1 MRVRKKKLLGLS
13 ETGGILKSRCTSVK
27 GKAFLQRIIQCGPPL
42 ARCCETVRVEAVYVR
57 SKTQYVCQQCG
68 AASPK
73 WIGRCPSCQQWN
85 TFVEERITATGVD
98 APLSWDS
105 SPIRFTDITGVET
118 PRVRT
123 GIAEFDRVL
132 GGGVVAGALVL
143 LGGDPGVGK
152 STLML
157 DVASH
162 LAESFAVLY
171 ASGEESAHQIKLR
184 GERLSIRTTELH
196 IYAEMSVERILAAA
210 EHLKAKAVIIDSI
223 QTTFSEKLEMAPGSI
238 GQVREVASQL
248 LFWTKKNHVPV
259 FLIGHITKDGAI
271 AGPKALE
278 HIVDT
283 VLYFEGPGQHP
294 HRIVRTIKNRFG
306 PANELGIF
314 EMASSG
320 LRPVE
325 KPSALFLSQTDS
337 MSPGSAVLSCMEG
350 SRPLLIEIQALVTR
364 THFGVPRRLAT
375 GLDPQRLAL
384 VAAVLEKR
392 VGVNLW
398 DQDIY
403 LNVAGGLEVEEP
415 AADLAIVGAILS
427 SLFNRPADASTVIFG
442 EVGLGGEIRPAMF
455 PEIRLKEAATLG
467 FKRGI
472 VPSQPATSELH
483 SAMETV
489 HVRNLR
495 EAQEAMFA

>member
-1 MRVRKKKLLGLS
+1 
-13 ETGGILKSRCTSVK
+13 LK
-27 GKAFLQRIIQCGPPL
+27 P
-42 ARCCETVRVEAVYVR
+42 
-57 SKTQYVCQQCG
+57 KTQYACQQCG
-68 AASPK
+68 HTSPK

-85 TFVEERITATGVD
+85 TLVEERITAAVD
-98 APLSWDS
+98 SPASWDS
-105 SPIRFTDITGVET
+105 SPIPFNEITGVET
-118 PRVRT
+118 PRVST
-123 GIAEFDRVL
+123 GINEFDRVL
-132 GGGVVAGALVL
+132 GGGLVAGALVL

-162 LAESFAVLY
+162 LADSAAVLY
-171 ASGEESAHQIKLR
+171 ASGEESAQQIKLR
-184 GERLSIRTTELH
+184 GERLNVQTNRLH
-196 IYAEMSVERILAAA
+196 IYAEMSVEKILAAA
-210 EHLKAKAVIIDSI
+210 ESLKVKVVIIDSI

-259 FLIGHITKDGAI
+259 FVIGHITKDGSI

-325 KPSALFLSQTDS
+325 KPSALFLSQTES
-337 MSPGSAVLSCMEG
+337 MNPGSAVLCCMEG
-350 SRPLLIEIQALVTR
+350 SRPLLVEIQALVSR
-364 THFGVPRRLAT
+364 THFGTPRRLAT
-375 GLDPQRLAL
+375 GVDPQRLAL
-384 VAAVLEKR
+384 VSAVLEKR
-392 VGVNLW
+392 LGVNLW

-403 LNVAGGLEVEEP
+403 LNVVGGLRVEEP

-427 SLFNRPADASTVIFG
+427 SLFNRPITPSTLIFG
-442 EVGLGGEIRPAMF
+442 EVGLGGEVRPAVF
-455 PEIRLKEAATLG
+455 PEIRLKEASVLG

-472 VPSQPATSELH
+472 IPLQP
-483 SAMETV
+483 V
-489 HVRNLR
+489 
-495 EAQEAMFA
+495 AQELQSSIEVARVRDLKQAHESFFSRG

>member
-1 MRVRKKKLLGLS
+1 
-13 ETGGILKSRCTSVK
+13 VK
-27 GKAFLQRIIQCGPPL
+27 PKNQF
-42 ARCCETVRVEAVYVR
+42 
-57 SKTQYVCQQCG
+57 VCQQCSHT
-68 AASPK
+68 SPK

-85 TFVEERITATGVD
+85 TFVEERVAVAAAD
-98 APLSWDS
+98 APASWDS
-105 SPIRFTDITGVET
+105 SPIRFTEITGVET
-118 PRVRT
+118 PRVST

-157 DVASH
+157 DVASR
-162 LAESFAVLY
+162 LAQSTDVLY
-171 ASGEESAHQIKLR
+171 ASGEESAPQIKMR
-184 GERLSIRTTELH
+184 GERLDVQARDLH
-196 IYAEMSVERILAAA
+196 IYSEMSVEKILAAA
-210 EHLKAKAVIIDSI
+210 EQLAAKVLIIDSI

-283 VLYFEGPGQHP
+283 VLYFEGPRQHP

-314 EMASSG
+314 EMMSSG
-320 LRPVE
+320 LKPVE
-325 KPSALFLSQTDS
+325 KPSGLFLSQTQS
-337 MSPGSAVLSCMEG
+337 MSPGSAVLCCMEG
-350 SRPLLIEIQALVTR
+350 TRPLLVEMQALVSR
-364 THFGVPRRLAT
+364 THFGAPRRLAT
-375 GLDPQRLAL
+375 GVDPQRLAL
-384 VAAVLEKR
+384 ISAVLEKR
-392 VGVNLW
+392 LGVNLW

-403 LNVAGGLEVEEP
+403 LNVVGGLEVDEP

-427 SLFNRPADASTVIFG
+427 SLFGKPIAPSTVIFG
-442 EVGLGGEIRPAMF
+442 EVGLGGEIRSAMF
-455 PEIRLKEAATLG
+455 SDVRLKEASLLG

-472 VPSQPATSELH
+472 IPAQSNVEELPSLV
-483 SAMETV
+483 ETLR
-489 HVRNLR
+489 VRDVR
-495 EAQEAMFA
+495 QAQEVFFL

>member
-1 MRVRKKKLLGLS
+1 MKPKNQ
-13 ETGGILKSRCTSVK
+13 
-27 GKAFLQRIIQCGPPL
+27 F
-42 ARCCETVRVEAVYVR
+42 
-57 SKTQYVCQQCG
+57 VCQQCSHT
-68 AASPK
+68 SPK

-85 TFVEERITATGVD
+85 TFVEERVAVAAAD
-98 APLSWDS
+98 APASWDS
-105 SPIRFTDITGVET
+105 SPIRFTEITGVET
-118 PRVRT
+118 PRVST

-132 GGGVVAGALVL
+132 GGGVVAGGLVL

-162 LAESFAVLY
+162 LAQSTAVLY
-171 ASGEESAHQIKLR
+171 ASGEESAHQIKMR
-184 GERLSIRTTELH
+184 GERLDVQARDLH
-196 IYAEMSVERILAAA
+196 IYSEMSVEKILAVAEQLAA
-210 EHLKAKAVIIDSI
+210 KVLIIDSI

-283 VLYFEGPGQHP
+283 VLYFEGPRQHP

-314 EMASSG
+314 EMMSSG
-320 LRPVE
+320 LKPVE
-325 KPSALFLSQTDS
+325 KPSGLFLSQTQS
-337 MSPGSAVLSCMEG
+337 MSPGSAVLCCMEG
-350 SRPLLIEIQALVTR
+350 TRPLLVEMQALVSR
-364 THFGVPRRLAT
+364 THFGAPRRLAT
-375 GLDPQRLAL
+375 GVDPQRLAL
-384 VAAVLEKR
+384 ISAVLEKR
-392 VGVNLW
+392 LGVNLW

-403 LNVAGGLEVEEP
+403 LNVVGGLEVDEP

-427 SLFNRPADASTVIFG
+427 SLFGKPIASSTVVFG
-442 EVGLGGEIRPAMF
+442 EVGLGGEVRSAMF
-455 PEIRLKEAATLG
+455 SDVRLKEASLLG

-472 VPSQPATSELH
+472 IPAQSNVEESPSLV
-483 SAMETV
+483 ETLR
-489 HVRNLR
+489 VRDVR
-495 EAQEAMFA
+495 QAQEVLFL

>member
-1 MRVRKKKLLGLS
+1 MK
-13 ETGGILKSRCTSVK
+13 T
-27 GKAFLQRIIQCGPPL
+27 
-42 ARCCETVRVEAVYVR
+42 
-57 SKTQYVCQQCG
+57 KTQYVCQQCG
-68 AASPK
+68 ATSPK
-73 WIGRCPSCQQWN
+73 WIGRCPSCQQWS
-85 TFVEERITATGVD
+85 TFVEERVVAAAAD
-98 APLSWDS
+98 APASWDS
-105 SPIRFTDITGVET
+105 SPIPFNEITGVET
-118 PRVRT
+118 PRAST
-123 GIAEFDRVL
+123 GVAEFDRVL

-162 LAESFAVLY
+162 LAASSIVLY
-171 ASGEESAHQIKLR
+171 ASGEESAHQIKMR
-184 GERLSIRTTELH
+184 GERLSVRKNDLH
-196 IYAEMSVERILAAA
+196 IYAEMCVEKILRAA
-210 EHLKAKAVIIDSI
+210 EQLNAKAVVIDSI

-283 VLYFEGPGQHP
+283 VLYFEGPRQHP

-314 EMASSG
+314 EMSSSG

-325 KPSALFLSQTDS
+325 KPSALFLSQTES
-337 MSPGSAVLSCMEG
+337 MKPGSVVFSCMEG
-350 SRPLLIEIQALVTR
+350 SRPLLIEIQALVSR
-364 THFGVPRRLAT
+364 THFGAPRRLAT
-375 GLDPQRLAL
+375 GVDSQRLAL

-392 VGVNLW
+392 IGVNLW

-403 LNVAGGLEVEEP
+403 LNVAGGLQVEEP
-415 AADLAIVGAILS
+415 AADLAIVSAILS
-427 SLFNRPADASTVIFG
+427 SLFNRAIPASTVIFG
-442 EVGLGGEIRPAMF
+442 EIGLGGEVRPAMF

-472 VPSQPATSELH
+472 VPSQSLVQELH
-483 SAMETV
+483 NPVETIR
-489 HVRNLR
+489 VRDLKQ
-495 EAQEAMFA
+495 AQEALFS

>member
-1 MRVRKKKLLGLS
+1 MK
-13 ETGGILKSRCTSVK
+13 
-27 GKAFLQRIIQCGPPL
+27 P
-42 ARCCETVRVEAVYVR
+42 
-57 SKTQYVCQQCG
+57 KTQYVCQQCG
-68 AASPK
+68 QTAPK

-85 TFVEERITATGVD
+85 TFVEERITAVVESP
-98 APLSWDS
+98 ASWGS
-105 SPIRFTDITGVET
+105 SPIPFNDITGVET
-118 PRVRT
+118 PRVST
-123 GIAEFDRVL
+123 GVGEFDRVL
-132 GGGVVAGALVL
+132 GGGLVAGALVL

-157 DVASH
+157 DVASR
-162 LAESFAVLY
+162 LANSAVVLY
-171 ASGEESAHQIKLR
+171 ASGEESAQQIKMR
-184 GERLSIRTTELH
+184 GERLAIRTSDLH
-196 IYAEMSVERILAAA
+196 VYPEMSVEKILAAA
-210 EHLKAKAVIIDSI
+210 EQLGAKVVVIDSI

-283 VLYFEGPGQHP
+283 VLYFEGPRQHP

-320 LRPVE
+320 LKPVD
-325 KPSALFLSQTDS
+325 KPSALFLGQTEF
-337 MSPGSAVLSCMEG
+337 MKPGSVVLCSMEG
-350 SRPLLIEIQALVTR
+350 SRPLLIEIQALVSR
-364 THFGVPRRLAT
+364 THFGTPRRLAT

-403 LNVAGGLEVEEP
+403 LNVAGGLQVEEP
-415 AADLAIVGAILS
+415 AVDLAIVGSILS
-427 SLFNRPADASTVIFG
+427 SLFNRPVGASTVIFG

-472 VPSQPATSELH
+472 VPSQSATAEWH
-483 SAMETV
+483 SAMETIR
-489 HVRNLR
+489 VRDLR
-495 EAQEAMFA
+495 EEQ

>member
-1 MRVRKKKLLGLS
+1 M
-13 ETGGILKSRCTSVK
+13 C
-27 GKAFLQRIIQCGPPL
+27 
-42 ARCCETVRVEAVYVR
+42 VEAVYVR

-85 TFVEERITATGVD
+85 TFVEERVTAATTD
-98 APLSWDS
+98 APPLWDS
-105 SPIRFTDITGVET
+105 APIRFTDITGIET
-118 PRVRT
+118 PRVSS
-123 GIAEFDRVL
+123 GITEFDRVL
-132 GGGVVAGALVL
+132 GGGVVAGALTL

-162 LAESFAVLY
+162 LAESSVVLY

-184 GERLSIRTTELH
+184 GERLSIRTTDLH
-196 IYAEMSVERILAAA
+196 IYAEMSVERILRAA
-210 EHLKAKAVIIDSI
+210 ENLNAKAVIIDSI
-223 QTTFSEKLEMAPGSI
+223 QTTFSERLEMAPGSI
-238 GQVREVASQL
+238 GQVREIASQL

-283 VLYFEGPGQHP
+283 VLYFEGPRQHP
-294 HRIVRTIKNRFG
+294 HRVVRTIKNRFG
-306 PANELGIF
+306 PAHEIGIF

-320 LRPVE
+320 LKPVE
-325 KPSALFLSQTDS
+325 KPSALFLSQTES
-337 MSPGSAVLSCMEG
+337 LKPGSVVLCSMEG
-350 SRPLLIEIQALVTR
+350 SRPLLIEIQALVSR
-364 THFGVPRRLAT
+364 THFGTPRRLAT

-415 AADLAIVGAILS
+415 AADLAIAGAILS

-472 VPSQPATSELH
+472 VPSQSATAELH
-483 SAMETV
+483 SAMKTIR
-489 HVRNLR
+489 VRDLR